1 MSEKSASTKK
11 HKRLPLVEVPALIK
25 ESVVDFFKE
34 QGLFHGAALAYY
46 TLFAMVPLFYLSISL
61 FGRIIGQ
68 EVMLEIISDLL
79 KNKIGVQ
86 DISGVM
92 DFLNKL
98 NFDKGNFLMEMASI
112 IALLVASSAVIVC
125 LKKSINEFFDLE
137 INFSSKRKKIVK
149 GILFRLLSML
159 LIAAITV
166 FIIILYFAQSIL
178 LSLNNSFFEGNELLN
193 FILSG
198 ITKHGLAIFSNAVIF
213 TIVFKYV
220 HDGFVKWKIAIG
232 GAVITA
238 IMLYIGQLLIKYY
251 LFNYFFGASA
261 GIAGS
266 LFIILAWIYY
276 SSQIIF
282 FGAKFTAIYARKVGR
297 PIHFKE

>member
-79 KNKIGVQ
+79 RNKIGVQ

-98 NFDKGNFLMEMASI
+98 NFEKGNFLMEMVSI

-125 LKKSINEFFDLE
+125 LKQSINEFFDLE
-137 INFSSKRKKIVK
+137 IKFSSKRKKIVK

-178 LSLNNSFFEGNELLN
+178 LSMNDSFFEGNELLN

>member
-34 QGLFHGAALAYY
+34 NGLFHGAALAYY

-79 KNKIGVQ
+79 RNKIGVQ
-86 DISGVM
+86 DISGIM

-98 NFDKGNFLMEMASI
+98 NFEKGNFLMEMVSI

-125 LKKSINEFFDLE
+125 LKQSINEFFDLE
-137 INFSSKRKKIVK
+137 IKFSSKRKKIVK

-159 LIAAITV
+159 LITAMTV
-166 FIIILYFAQSIL
+166 FIIVLYFAQSIL
-178 LSLNNSFFEGNELLN
+178 LSMNDSFFEGNELLN

-220 HDGFVKWKIAIG
+220 HDGFVQWKIAIG

-282 FGAKFTAIYARKVGR
+282 FGAKFTAVYARKVGR